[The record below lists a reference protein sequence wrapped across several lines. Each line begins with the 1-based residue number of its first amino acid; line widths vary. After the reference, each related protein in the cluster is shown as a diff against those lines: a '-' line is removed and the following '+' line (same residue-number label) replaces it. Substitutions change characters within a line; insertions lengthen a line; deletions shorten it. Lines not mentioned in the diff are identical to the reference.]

1 MKHTMDKM
9 AIGREK
15 DTHGEDLRMHAHEH
29 ARLLYQKGEGF
40 RLHTSFH
47 TFGFKDWDFMY
58 LEHFQFDNASRF
70 SFWLHF

>member
-1 MKHTMDKM
+1 
-9 AIGREK
+9 
-15 DTHGEDLRMHAHEH
+15 MHAHEH

-70 SFWLHF
+70 SFWLHL